1 MAKGIDVYTKYQN
14 VTSWSAVRGAGYEFA
29 YVKVSDGTSSKDTAG
44 WGSQGRAAGVKMG
57 AYHYAQPGD
66 AAAQANLLV
75 DRAASEGLTDLA
87 PALDL
92 EAPFVPGQAAINFA
106 IAFLRQ
112 VKARG
117 HRPCLYAN
125 NSMLSSIRSAV
136 LAAVPETLVWVARY
150 GGTPTVPYD
159 FWQHSSSGQVP
170 GVTAS
175 SVDLNQGNI
184 PFDSAPAGGGGSTP
198 SSAANT
204 RSRNEERTVL
214 APASADNYI
223 VIPTFGGT
231 KLYVGAAYGRTV
243 NVTERWDI
251 GPSGSAGGAYLNN
264 GAGQSFAADR
274 PGPLPVN
281 PAAVSVTLRYNAD
294 HEFTAWVA

>member
-1 MAKGIDVYTKYQN
+1 MANGIDVYTKYQT
-14 VTSWSAVRGAGYEFA
+14 VTSWPAVRGAGYEFA
-29 YVKVSDGTSSKDTAG
+29 YVKVSDGTSTKDTAG
-44 WGSQGRAAGVKMG
+44 WGPKGRSAGVKMG

-66 AAAQANLLV
+66 AVAQANLLV

-106 IAFLRQ
+106 IAFLKQ
-112 VKARG
+112 VRSRG

-125 NSMLSSIRSAV
+125 NSMLTSVRAAV
-136 LAAVPETLVWVARY
+136 LAAVPETLIWVARY
-150 GGTPTVPYD
+150 GASPTVGYD

-175 SVDLNQGNI
+175 SVDLNTGAV
-184 PFDSAPAGGGGSTP
+184 PLDSAPAGGGASAPSPVST
-198 SSAANT
+198 SA
-204 RSRNEERTVL
+204 RNEERTVE
-214 APASADNYI
+214 APASADNYK

-243 NVTERWDI
+243 NCTEIWHI
-251 GPSGSAGGAYLNN
+251 GASGSTGGAYLNN

-274 PGPLPVN
+274 PGPLPLS
-281 PAAVSVTLRYNAD
+281 AGTVSVTIRYNAD
-294 HEFTAWVA
+294 HEFVAWVA

>member
-1 MAKGIDVYTKYQN
+1 MAEGIDLYTKYQT
-14 VTSWSAVRGAGYEFA
+14 VTDWTKVRGAGYEFA

-44 WGSQGRAAGVKMG
+44 WGPKGRTAGVKMG

-66 AAAQANLLV
+66 AVAQANLLV
-75 DRAASEGLTDLA
+75 DRAASQGLSDLA

-92 EAPFVPGQAAINFA
+92 EAPFVPGTAAVNFA
-106 IAFLRQ
+106 IAFLKQ
-112 VKARG
+112 VQARG
-117 HRPCLYAN
+117 FRPCLYGN
-125 NSMLSSIRSAV
+125 NSMLSSVRTPV
-136 LAAVPETLVWVARY
+136 LNAVPATVIWVARY
-150 GGTPTVPYD
+150 GASPTVGHD
-159 FWQHSSSGQVP
+159 LWQHSDAGKVP
-170 GVTAS
+170 GITAS
-175 SVDLNQGNI
+175 SVDLNAGTI
-184 PFDSAPAGGGGSTP
+184 PLNTPAGGGSSTSSSTP
-198 SSAANT
+198 NTSA
-204 RSRNEERTVL
+204 RNEERTVK
-214 APASADNYI
+214 ADASTDGYV
-223 VIPTFGGT
+223 VIPTYGGT

-243 NVTERWDI
+243 ICTEIWHI